1 MRLHRISLLPKKIK
15 KKKERKERKVHLNEK
30 DCSSRFQDLKKVVGL
45 KSYCGWQF
53 EKDLHPNKPL
63 ASNFSFELQLILKIE
78 GKGPTTRTNCFCI
91 MIECLYIDSPF
102 SMNSN
107 SFISFLN
114 LSSKQQYVQFFHW
127 KIKETTCWMGHK
139 WPKTWAHNTMP
150 SWPMNFIKLLH

>member
-1 MRLHRISLLPKKIK
+1 MRLHRISLLLKKIK
-15 KKKERKERKVHLNEK
+15 NKKRKKRAKSSFKRKRLFFAI
-30 DCSSRFQDLKKVVGL
+30 SRFKKVVGL

-78 GKGPTTRTNCFCI
+78 GKGATTRTNCFCI